1 MHNHLIIFAR
11 VPRFGVGK
19 KRLANE
25 VGPLTALQ
33 FQRENLSSLLRRV
46 GKDPRWITWLA
57 LTPKAGEYTPPIP
70 IRKLI
75 QPKGNLGQRMGVI
88 MRHMPPGPALV
99 IGNDIPGILCQDVYQ
114 AFQMLRTH
122 DAVLGP
128 AMDGGYW
135 AIGLRRR
142 YCFVDPFANVRWSTK
157 FALDDTLKNMQGLRV
172 GYLRSLRDVDTATD
186 LILTGYRRGRS

>member
-25 VGPLTALQ
+25 VGPLTALK

-57 LTPKAGEYTPPIP
+57 LTPRAGEYTPPIP
-70 IRKLI
+70 VRKLA
-75 QPKGNLGQRMGVI
+75 QPKGNLGQRMGAI

-99 IGNDIPGILCQDVYQ
+99 IGNDIPGILCQDVHQ

-128 AMDGGYW
+128 APDGGYW

-142 YCFVDPFANVRWSTK
+142 YHFVDPFANVRWSTE

-172 GYLRSLRDVDTATD
+172 GYLRPLRDVDTATD